1 MATQK
6 ENVQDLENKRL
17 QKEVAALKED
27 MARLR
32 EDIAALTRA
41 LGETAGDYR
50 DAAREEVLR
59 RAEEAKAQARAQV
72 ERARQAGE
80 EMVEEVEQKIVEKP
94 FMSLL
99 TAAGIGFVLARLL
112 EGRSRR

>member
-50 DAAREEVLR
+50 DAAREEVLH
-59 RAEEAKAQARAQV
+59 
-72 ERARQAGE
+72 RARQAREQAEAQIEQARAAGE
-80 EMVEEVEQKIVEKP
+80 QVVEEVEQKIVEKP

-112 EGRSRR
+112 DGRSRR

>member
-32 EDIAALTRA
+32 EDIAALARA
-41 LGETAGDYR
+41 LGEAAGDYR
-50 DAAREEVLR
+50 DQAEEEVR
-59 RAEEAKAQARAQV
+59 R
-72 ERARQAGE
+72 RARQAREAAEARLDQARAAGE
-80 EMVEEVEQKIVEKP
+80 EAVEAVERRIVEKP
-94 FMSLL
+94 FLSLL
-99 TAAGIGFVLARLL
+99 TAAGLGFVLARLL
-112 EGRSRR
+112 DGRGRH